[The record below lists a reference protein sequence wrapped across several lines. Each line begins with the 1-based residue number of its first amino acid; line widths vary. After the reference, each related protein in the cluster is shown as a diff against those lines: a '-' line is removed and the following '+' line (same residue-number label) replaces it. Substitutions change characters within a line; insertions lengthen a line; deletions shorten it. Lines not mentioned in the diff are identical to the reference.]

1 MTELDSSDVVRVR
14 LDFSYDGGDFQGWA
28 AQPELRTVQGVM
40 EAGLTQVIRR
50 VGAIRLTVAGRTDAG
65 VHARNQVAH
74 FDLPRE
80 AWERCV
86 NRSVKDPALALRF
99 KLWSVLPMD
108 IVVKRVSL
116 AQPGFDARFS
126 AIARRY
132 TYRISDRFE
141 TRDPLRRGHVLWN
154 RKALDI
160 DALNAGALT
169 VTGLRDFA
177 PYCRPREFAT
187 TIRELHRFSWERPA
201 SGPDEGL
208 VVATLEADAFCH
220 SMVRSLVGAVKDV
233 GSGRRDLV
241 WLASHDNFSERSPG
255 IAVVPPHG
263 LVLEHVEYP
272 DAAEMAARAQLTRRR
287 RQANDAADV
296 PAE

>member
-14 LDFSYDGGDFQGWA
+14 LDFSYDGGGFQGWA
-28 AQPELRTVQGVM
+28 SQPDFRTVQAVM
-40 EAGLTQVIRR
+40 EEALTRVIRR
-50 VGAIRLTVAGRTDAG
+50 VGHIRLTVAGRTDAG

-74 FDLPRE
+74 FDVPRE
-80 AWERCV
+80 AWERCAS
-86 NRSVKDPALALRF
+86 RSVTDPEQALLYR
-99 KLWSVLPMD
+99 LWSVLERD
-108 IVVKRVSL
+108 IVVKRVSV

-132 TYRISDRFE
+132 SYRISDRAE
-141 TRDPLRRGHVLWN
+141 TRDPLRRDHVLWN
-154 RKALDI
+154 RRALDI
-160 DALNAGALT
+160 DALNAAALT

-201 SGPDEGL
+201 SGPDAGL

-233 GSGRRDLV
+233 GSGRRDLA
-241 WLASHDNFSERSPG
+241 WLASHSDFSERSPG
-255 IAVVPPHG
+255 VSVVPPHG
-263 LVLEHVEYP
+263 LILEFVQYP
-272 DAAEMAARAQLTRRR
+272 DEAEMAARAESTRRR
-287 RQANDAADV
+287 RSLD
-296 PAE
+296 